1 MREQHEGSALSSESA
16 TVRRRPTVTTRT
28 VRRVAIAEASSFLI
42 LLVCMI
48 FKYSGPRNGVPV
60 MIMGWI
66 HGILFLAYLA
76 VVGSAYLSLGWSKK
90 LTFWALVAS
99 VVPFAPYFVA
109 HHERDQVA

>member
-1 MREQHEGSALSSESA
+1 LSSESA
-16 TVRRRPTVTTRT
+16 TVRRVPAVTTRT

-76 VVGSAYLSLGWSKK
+76 VVARAYLSLGWSKK

-109 HHERDQVA
+109 HHERDQPVK